1 MTEFERFRDRELLR
15 QFRTGD
21 RDGFADLY
29 RIHSKPVYRFAL
41 YVCADPVKASEI
53 TQDVFV
59 WLVHHPDHYDPT
71 RGELGSFLI
80 GVARQMLRRKV
91 SEERRWVEL
100 DDTHTAPIREGFSE
114 SDVALVRRAV
124 AALPLRYRE
133 VVAVCDLQEKS
144 YEEAATLLEC
154 AVGTVRSRLHRARSL
169 LAKKLGRKEAQG
181 CTA

>member
-1 MTEFERFRDRELLR
+1 MSEFERFRDRELLR

-21 RDGFADLY
+21 REGFAELY

-41 YVCADPVKASEI
+41 YVCSDPAKASEV

-59 WLVHHPDHYDPT
+59 WLVHHPDAYDPL
-71 RGELGSFLI
+71 RGELGSFLV
-80 GVARQMLRRKV
+80 GVARQVLRRRF
-91 SEERRWVEL
+91 SEERRWVGL
-100 DDTHTAPIREGFSE
+100 DDTLTTPTREGLSE
-114 SDVALVRRAV
+114 RDADLVRRAV

-169 LAKKLGRKEAQG
+169 LAKKLGKKEAQG